1 MLPAILFDLE
11 FLCAD
16 IDSCGSFLE
25 PVVSKDDI
33 VGVGLDGE
41 SVLTDG
47 ASCNHEWDCFDYSKC
62 SGIISVSNSDSAA
75 LCGIDV
81 PSEKETKIMANDG
94 RGCSRVNYRLEGATV
109 DSNLNIC

>member
-1 MLPAILFDLE
+1 MLPAILINLE

-33 VGVGLDGE
+33 VGVGLDDE

-47 ASCNHEWDCFDYSKC
+47 ASCNHERDFFDYSKC
-62 SGIISVSNSDSAA
+62 SGVVSVGNSDSTA
-75 LCGIDV
+75 LCSIDV
-81 PSEKETKIMANDG
+81 PSEEETKIVANDG
-94 RGCSRVNYRLEGATV
+94 RGCSSVNYSLEGATIN
-109 DSNLNIC
+109 SNLNVC